1 MTSSKNGS
9 EIDMTDN
16 IFTVHTSTLEC
27 HLVCPSCI
35 YTGVFIKSDKENK
48 FTFCCPKCGTVL
60 KETKRE
66 K

>member
-1 MTSSKNGS
+1 
-9 EIDMTDN
+9 MTDD
-16 IFTVHTSTLEC
+16 IFTVHTSTPEC

-48 FTFCCPKCGTVL
+48 FTLCCPNCGTVL